1 MMGKVVRVTIR
12 PPRVP
17 RDIQGRVKAVV
28 IRMVMVRVKELTMM
42 MVKMV
47 RDTILLPRVPKA
59 QKDIL
64 ERVKATVMMEKAK
77 DTSQQKSL

>member
-17 RDIQGRVKAVV
+17 KDIQGRVKAVV
-28 IRMVMVRVKELTMM
+28 ILMMLVRVKELTTI
-42 MVKMV
+42 MVKVVM
-47 RDTILLPRVPKA
+47 DTILLPRVPKA

-77 DTSQQKSL
+77 DTSQQRSL